1 MSAVLP
7 PPHPTADWHAL
18 PVTEVAAALR
28 TDLRHGL
35 TDLEAADRLQRYGR
49 NKLETGRVRGWPQML
64 AEQFKDLVV
73 WVLLAATLLALAVGE
88 VTDAVVILTIVFLN
102 ALLGVIQESKAE
114 QSLAALQR
122 TVAPSARVMREGRL
136 HEIPAA
142 EVVPGDLVT
151 LEAGSALPADL
162 RLSEAVN
169 LRVEE
174 AALTGESVP
183 ATKSADLVLEA
194 ETPAA
199 DRANMVFATTYVVSG
214 RGVGIAV
221 ATGTHTQVGGIARM
235 LEDIQDERT
244 PLQQR
249 LEGLGRSL
257 ALLVLGICVVVF
269 LAGVMRGLSWL
280 EMLLT
285 AVSLAV
291 AAIPEGL
298 PAVVTVVLA
307 LGVRQMVQRHVIVR
321 RLRAVEALGATTVIC
336 TDKTGTLTQNI
347 MTVRRVWAG
356 DQEVPLA
363 EGAVSGNARSE
374 GELPADSA
382 LRKLLEAAVL
392 CNDAHLPSAAAG
404 TGGLGD
410 PTEIAL
416 LALAA
421 TFGSFRPE
429 LEAAM
434 PRVGEIPFD
443 ADRKR
448 MATLH
453 RLPESGYRLLV
464 KGAPGE
470 VLRRCV
476 SLHDAA
482 GNRGLTPQAREA
494 LAEENRRFAGDALR
508 VLAFG
513 YRDLDEEP
521 AAASLHLLE
530 QDLVFAGFIGMLD
543 PPRPEARE
551 SVRICREAGIRP
563 VMITGDHLATA
574 QAVARELG
582 IPAADH
588 ELLAG
593 GDLTKTS
600 DEELGRLV
608 GHISVFARVS
618 PADKL
623 RIVAALQAQRQI
635 VAMTGDGV
643 NDAPALKKAD
653 IGVAM
658 GITGTDVARGA
669 ADIVLTDDNFASIV
683 AAVEEGRRIFDN
695 IRKFVFYLL
704 SCNLAE
710 VLTLFLAILV
720 GLPQPLVA
728 VQILWVNL
736 VTDGL
741 PALALGMEPRGPD
754 VMRRPPRD
762 PAEGV
767 LNPRLLAETFWY
779 GGVITLA
786 TLTAFAYGLQVFCLA
801 PQGKSGME
809 AALTALRPSFW
820 ADATLSYG
828 LTQARTLAFGTL
840 AFAQLTHALNCRSTR
855 YSLFALG
862 WRSNPLLLGAI
873 AISGV
878 AQLVALAT
886 PFGHSLFHTA
896 PIGGRYLLVAILLSI
911 SPLVAGEC
919 RKWLRSRGDAS
930 KRQVTA
936 HTAGGS

>member
-1 MSAVLP
+1 MSPPLPTP
-7 PPHPTADWHAL
+7 PPAADWHTL
-18 PVTEVAAALR
+18 PVPEVAAALR

-35 TDLEAADRLQRYGR
+35 TEAEAAERLQRYGR
-49 NKLETGRVRGWPQML
+49 NELETGRVRGWPQML
-64 AEQFKDLVV
+64 AEQFKDVV
-73 WVLLAATLLALAVGE
+73 IWVLLAATLLAFAVGE

-102 ALLGVIQESKAE
+102 ALLGVVQESKAE

-122 TVAPSARVMREGRL
+122 TVAPSARVMRAGQLR
-136 HEIPAA
+136 EIPAA
-142 EVVPGDLVT
+142 EVVSGDLVI

-162 RLSEAVN
+162 RLSEAIN

-183 ATKSADLVLEA
+183 ASKSADAVLET

-257 ALLVLGICVVVF
+257 ALLVLGVCAVVF
-269 LAGVMRGLSWL
+269 LAGVLRGISWL

-307 LGVRQMVQRHVIVR
+307 LGVRQMVRRHVIVR

-336 TDKTGTLTQNI
+336 TDKTGTLTQNA

-356 DQEVPLA
+356 GREVPLG
-363 EGAVSGNARSE
+363 GAASAGARST
-374 GELPADSA
+374 GDELEDAA
-382 LRKLLEAAVL
+382 FRQLLQAAVL
-392 CNDAHLPSAAAG
+392 CNDAHLPSAAG
-404 TGGLGD
+404 ETGGLGD

-453 RLPESGYRLLV
+453 RLPEGGYRLLV

-470 VLRRCV
+470 VLQRCIR
-476 SLHDAA
+476 LHDAA

-513 YRDLDEEP
+513 YRDLEEEP
-521 AAASLHLLE
+521 APAALHLLE
-530 QDLVFAGFIGMLD
+530 QDLVFAGFVGMID

-551 SVRICREAGIRP
+551 AVRICREAGIRP

-593 GDLTKTS
+593 TDLPKIS
-600 DEELGRLV
+600 DEELGGLV
-608 GHISVFARVS
+608 GRISVFARVS

-623 RIVAALQAQRQI
+623 RIVAALQAQGQI

-710 VLTLFLAILV
+710 VLLLFLAILA
-720 GLPQPLVA
+720 GLPQPLLP

-741 PALALGMEPRGPD
+741 PALALGMEPKGPD

-767 LNPRLLAETFWY
+767 LNPRLSAETFWY

-786 TLTAFAYGLQVFCLA
+786 TLTAFAYGLQEFCLA
-801 PQGKSGME
+801 PLGKSGME
-809 AALTALRPSFW
+809 AVRTALRPSFW
-820 ADATLSYG
+820 SDANLSYG

-855 YSLFALG
+855 YSLFTLG

-873 AISGV
+873 TISGL
-878 AQLVALAT
+878 AQFVALAT
-886 PFGHSLFHTA
+886 PFGHALFHTA
-896 PIGGRYLLVAILLSI
+896 PIGGRYLLVANLLSV
-911 SPLVAGEC
+911 SPLLAGEC
-919 RKWLRSRGDAS
+919 RKWLRNRGDAL
-930 KRQVTA
+930 KQPVTA
-936 HTAGGS
+936 PASGGG